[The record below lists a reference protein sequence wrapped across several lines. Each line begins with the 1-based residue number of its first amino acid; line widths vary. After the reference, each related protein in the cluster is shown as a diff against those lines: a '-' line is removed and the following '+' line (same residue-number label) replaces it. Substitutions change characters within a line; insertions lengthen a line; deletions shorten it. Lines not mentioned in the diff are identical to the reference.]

1 MNLKEFNNLV
11 DFFFYQADKQKQ
23 DEIFLEWLNPVYR
36 KSYTWSETVSNIY
49 KISKVIKQNCKEGDR
64 VLLISENR
72 PEWFMSDLAIML
84 SKAIT
89 VPTYTTYTTND
100 YRYLIEDCE
109 PSIIIISNN
118 FLHKKIENVILDKKF
133 INKIIT
139 FDNVAKG
146 NDIKKYLDFQSIIKT
161 KLLEGDKIK
170 KINSKRDSPACIIY
184 TSGTGG
190 NPKGGIL
197 SHGGILNNLEGAKEI
212 VEPLI

>member
-23 DEIFLEWLNPVYR
+23 DEIFLEWLNPIYR

-49 KISKVIKQNCKEGDR
+49 KISKIIKKNCKEGDR

-100 YRYLIEDCE
+100 YKYLIDDCE
-109 PSIIIISNN
+109 PSIIIVSNN
-118 FLHKKIENVILDKKF
+118 FLHKKIENIILGKKF

-139 FDNVAKG
+139 FDNVTKG
-146 NDIKKYLDFQSIIKT
+146 SDIKKYLYFQ
-161 KLLEGDKIK
+161 
-170 KINSKRDSPACIIY
+170 
-184 TSGTGG
+184 
-190 NPKGGIL
+190 
-197 SHGGILNNLEGAKEI
+197 
-212 VEPLI
+212 